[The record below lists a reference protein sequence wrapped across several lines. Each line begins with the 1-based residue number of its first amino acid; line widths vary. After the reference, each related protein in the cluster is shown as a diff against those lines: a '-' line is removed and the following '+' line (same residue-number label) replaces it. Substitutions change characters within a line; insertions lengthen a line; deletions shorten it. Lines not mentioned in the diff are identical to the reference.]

1 MGPRTILDILD
12 LTLLDG
18 GASESDLRGLCDLAN
33 QILPAAVCVFAEQ
46 APVVS
51 SMLDDKIALSLVA
64 GGFPVGSSSPAEIS
78 EKIEEAV
85 AMGAEEIDCVLEPRQ
100 DADFPNE
107 DDLGIL
113 IAMREASL
121 GVPLKVIV
129 EAPMLDERSLRAVT
143 RMALAAG
150 ADFVK
155 TCTGKRGECSV
166 EHARLISFEVRRHF
180 VTFGELR
187 GLKLSGGISTR
198 EKAEFLI
205 ASVNSVDETIIGPD
219 RLRIGASSLVDDL
232 IGGGLGRN

>member
-18 GASESDLRGLCDLAN
+18 GASEADLRGLCDLAN

-121 GVPLKVIV
+121 GVPLKVIL

-166 EHARLISFEVRRHF
+166 EHARLISFEVHRHF

>member
-1 MGPRTILDILD
+1 MGPRTILAILD
-12 LTLLDG
+12 LPLLDG
-18 GASESDLRGLCDLAN
+18 GASEADLRGLCDLAN

-100 DADFPNE
+100 DEDFPNE

-129 EAPMLDERSLRAVT
+129 EAPMLDERGLRAVT

-187 GLKLSGGISTR
+187 GLKLSGGISTM